1 MSELF
6 VAFRA
11 MNKGRQVM
19 GERTRLQKAG
29 EFSIF
34 LSACLAGILS
44 VPAIMSVIGLSV
56 LLLVVSDRGQ
66 HRALM
71 DRFQSLPKDW
81 ILTLSFGSHIALN
94 VVALAAAYGVGW
106 LLNRGFQFV
115 V

>member
-1 MSELF
+1 MI
-6 VAFRA
+6 
-11 MNKGRQVM
+11 
-19 GERTRLQKAG
+19 GERTRFQQAA

-34 LSACLAGILS
+34 LSACLGGVFS
-44 VPAIMSVIGLSV
+44 VPAVLSVIGLSV

-106 LLNRGFQFV
+106 LLNRVFQFV